1 MNELYK
7 YKAIVTKIY
16 DGGTVTLDIDLG
28 FNVWLK
34 NQNVRLHELNS
45 PEIRGEERD
54 AGLISRDAL
63 RNLILGKEVILESI
77 KDSTEKYG
85 RPLGII
91 HYDPTPKQCNEIPG
105 VIRFMNINEW
115 LVASGYAEFKRY

>member
-1 MNELYK
+1 MNDFYK

-16 DGGTVTLDIDLG
+16 DGDTVTLDIDLG

-34 NQNVRLHELNS
+34 NQNVRLHQINAPEL
-45 PEIRGEERD
+45 RGDERS
-54 AGLISRDAL
+54 AGLTSRDVL

-85 RPLGII
+85 RWLGVI
-91 HYDPTPKQCNEIPG
+91 HYNPTPEQLTSPW
-105 VIRFMNINEW
+105 MNINEW
-115 LVASGYAEFKRY
+115 LVKSGYAEFKDY